1 MPVTRISKHVKMP
14 AIPLNTVV
22 RVQFEID
29 HSTAAVMVIH
39 HFFQTFGLFVVRLIC
54 EHSVRYTNIA

>member
-1 MPVTRISKHVKMP
+1 MP

-54 EHSVRYTNIA
+54 EHSVRYANIT